1 MLLSSIKGLFEGR
14 ECSVEPPPVREISD
28 FLAISLFRGLPPFL
42 LPCSIGLDDTDI
54 WVHEFVEASL
64 WEIMPELRDWGFG
77 VFRFSLF
84 HGVTSLSCESYVGS
98 KRVSPDE
105 FWEMVSPFYL
115 ASTGALR

>member
-1 MLLSSIKGLFEGR
+1 MFLSRLKGLLEGR
-14 ECSVEPPPVREISD
+14 EWSVEPPMIREIRD
-28 FLAISLFRGLPPFL
+28 FLAISILRGFPSFL
-42 LPCSIGLDDTDI
+42 VPCSISLDDPDI

-64 WEIMPELRDWGFG
+64 WDIMPELRTWGFG

-98 KRVSPDE
+98 RRVSPDE

-115 ASTGALR
+115 GSNGALR